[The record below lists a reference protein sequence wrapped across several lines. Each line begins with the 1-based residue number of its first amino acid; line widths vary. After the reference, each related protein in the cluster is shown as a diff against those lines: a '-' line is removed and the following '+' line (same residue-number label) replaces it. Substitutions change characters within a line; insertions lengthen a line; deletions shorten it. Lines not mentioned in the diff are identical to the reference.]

1 MLQLV
6 LGRSGSGKTQWI
18 YERLSALVDTEEDRP
33 LLCVV
38 PEQFSFE
45 TERSLLEALG
55 PHRAARIQVL
65 SFTRMAETVFRST
78 GGFAGR
84 RLDDSSRMLLM
95 SRALEMTA
103 GQLSLYTR
111 HTADPEYISSMLS
124 MLSELKQCAVTPL
137 ALEKTAKALPKG
149 TLAMKAQELSLIYGA
164 YEALLGHTYLDPL
177 DDLTRLAEVLPESGL
192 LKGALLFVDAFKGF
206 TAQEMQVL
214 SALLNIADTVTVT
227 LCTDTLDDTAQ
238 GLGRFSPVIPHRA
251 AARAAGAAAAYTG
264 SQTGCAFGE
273 SPQPQRS
280 TSPPRGR
287 KLSAGRQS
295 AGDTRRR
302 CYPHSLC

>member
-149 TLAMKAQELSLIYGA
+149 TLAMKAQELS
-164 YEALLGHTYLDPL
+164 
-177 DDLTRLAEVLPESGL
+177 
-192 LKGALLFVDAFKGF
+192 
-206 TAQEMQVL
+206 
-214 SALLNIADTVTVT
+214 
-227 LCTDTLDDTAQ
+227 
-238 GLGRFSPVIPHRA
+238 
-251 AARAAGAAAAYTG
+251 
-264 SQTGCAFGE
+264 
-273 SPQPQRS
+273 
-280 TSPPRGR
+280 
-287 KLSAGRQS
+287 
-295 AGDTRRR
+295 
-302 CYPHSLC
+302 